1 MNDTKAI
8 GVAVTGRDASEV
20 LERIVHMEEL
30 GIPAAWL
37 TSGGAG
43 RDSLTMFAAAAART
57 EQILL
62 GTSIV
67 PTWPRHPVVVA
78 TQARVLAELA
88 PGRFRLGVGP
98 SHRVGTER
106 TFGYDFQA
114 PLGHLREY
122 LRILKALI
130 QQGQV
135 EFEGDYY
142 TARAQSGASLDVPVM
157 ASALR
162 QRSFELCGAEADG
175 AITWVCP
182 GQYVRDVAVPAM
194 WAGATQAGRE
204 VPPLIA
210 HAPVCV
216 HDDVDEMR
224 AAVREQMSNYPASP
238 FYQQMFAEAG
248 FPEALETSE
257 WSDTM
262 MDAVVLSGDESTVR
276 ERLMEMFAYG
286 ATELVLSPVLV
297 GSDRNAS
304 LERTLRLVAEA
315 AQGRQRGRIR

>member
-1 MNDTKAI
+1 MNDTRII
-8 GVAVTGRDASEV
+8 GVAVIGQDAGEV

-57 EQILL
+57 DRILL

-67 PTWPRHPVVVA
+67 PIFPRHPVVMA
-78 TQARVLAELA
+78 TQARVLAEMA

-98 SHRVGTER
+98 SHRAGTER

-122 LRILKALI
+122 LRILKVLI

-135 EFEGDYY
+135 DFEGDYY
-142 TARAQSGASLDVPVM
+142 TARAQSGVSLDVPVM

-175 AITWVCP
+175 AISWVCP
-182 GQYVRDVAVPAM
+182 GQYLRDVAVPAM
-194 WAGATQAGRE
+194 REGAAQAGRD

-216 HDDVDEMR
+216 HDDVAEMR
-224 AAVREQMSNYPASP
+224 AAVREQMSNYPASL

-257 WSDTM
+257 WSDGM
-262 MDAVVLSGDESTVR
+262 MDAVVLSGDEATVR

-286 ATELVLSPVLV
+286 ATELVLSPVV
-297 GSDRNAS
+297 AGSDRNGS
-304 LERTLRLVAEA
+304 LERTLRLVAEVS
-315 AQGRQRGRIR
+315 QGR